1 MTNHTMQAIRV
12 HRYGG
17 PEVLQLEQAPRPEP
31 QADEMLI
38 RVYAAGVLPMDTA
51 IRRGRFPG
59 IMPPAFPYT
68 PGTAFAGVI
77 EAVGAGVTGFQP
89 GQAICGRS
97 PRGTYAEYTTINP
110 HPPAP
115 PPGTVGYRASAAIV
129 PLALM
134 PASLSFDQAA
144 TLSGGATTAW
154 TALFADGQVEAGQ
167 RVLIHGGAGGV
178 GAFAVQFARWKG
190 AEVIATAS
198 AANLAYVHSLGA
210 TTVID
215 YRATPFEEVVQGV
228 DFVLDTIGGET
239 LLRSMQILKPGGTL
253 VSIVEPPPVGLA
265 ETLGIRAINNQV
277 FPTSAHLQAIV
288 ELIDAGQVKAT
299 IRRTFAL
306 AEAPLAHE
314 LSETGHGQG
323 RIVLHISD

>member
-1 MTNHTMQAIRV
+1 MPTYMQAIRV
-12 HRYGG
+12 HGYGG
-17 PEVLQLEQAPRPEP
+17 PEVLQLEQVPRPEP
-31 QADEMLI
+31 QADEMLM

-51 IRRGRFPG
+51 IRHGHFPN

-77 EAVGAGVTGFQP
+77 EAVGSGVTAFQP

-97 PRGTYAEYTTINP
+97 PRGTYAEYTTVNP

-115 PPGTVGYRASAAIV
+115 PPGAVGYRASAAII
-129 PLALM
+129 PLALK
-134 PASLSFDQAA
+134 PATLSFDEAA

-154 TALFADGQVEAGQ
+154 TALFADGQVAAGQ

-178 GAFAVQFARWKG
+178 GSFAVQFARWKG

-198 AANLAYVHSLGA
+198 AANLAYVRGLGA
-210 TTVID
+210 ASVID
-215 YRATPFEEVVQGV
+215 YQSTPFEEVIQAV

-253 VSIVEPPPVGLA
+253 VSIVEEPPVVLA
-265 ETLGIRAINNQV
+265 ETLGIRAIKNQV

-288 ELIDAGQVKAT
+288 QLIDAGQVKAT

-306 AEAPLAHE
+306 AEAPRAHE